1 MWLALA
7 KSRKVRRSSRS
18 FASFGKGIITVS
30 LNIELVGSTD
40 RQLEDILR
48 ACGMIAAPVSGA
60 ELAAIAQP
68 GRKQPNVLV
77 LDVRGHAH
85 LPAALPILK
94 RHHPSTG
101 VLIVADRLEPALLL
115 EAMRVGVTE
124 VVAAP
129 LVAHDI
135 EAAINRLAVQRS
147 VTTDTGMALA
157 FVGAKG
163 GVGTT
168 TVAVNVA
175 ATLAR
180 LVPGSTLLMDLHVA
194 NGDAAVFL
202 GAEPRFSIV
211 DALENTHRLDEAFF
225 RNLIVKTKA
234 GVDLLAASERMMTSP
249 LDVRRIRTLLDMA
262 ERHYRYVILDIPRWD
277 AAVLDSLEGV
287 RQVVIVTNQELAAVR
302 SASRMAATLR
312 QRHGKDKLTVVISR
326 PDRHAAIAH
335 EDVERAVGVKV
346 KHTFPGD
353 YRRALEA
360 LNKGRPLALENNHEL
375 SGALERLARSLAGLE
390 KPATP
395 NKAAKG
401 FALFGSRKTVIAGA

>member
-1 MWLALA
+1 
-7 KSRKVRRSSRS
+7 
-18 FASFGKGIITVS
+18 VS

-147 VTTDTGMALA
+147 VSPDSGIALA

-180 LVPGSTLLMDLHVA
+180 LVPGRD
-194 NGDAAVFL
+194 
-202 GAEPRFSIV
+202 
-211 DALENTHRLDEAFF
+211 
-225 RNLIVKTKA
+225 
-234 GVDLLAASERMMTSP
+234 SP
-249 LDVRRIRTLLDMA
+249 LSTRSRTRIASTRRSSET
-262 ERHYRYVILDIPRWD
+262 
-277 AAVLDSLEGV
+277 
-287 RQVVIVTNQELAAVR
+287 
-302 SASRMAATLR
+302 
-312 QRHGKDKLTVVISR
+312 
-326 PDRHAAIAH
+326 
-335 EDVERAVGVKV
+335 
-346 KHTFPGD
+346 
-353 YRRALEA
+353 
-360 LNKGRPLALENNHEL
+360 
-375 SGALERLARSLAGLE
+375 
-390 KPATP
+390 
-395 NKAAKG
+395 
-401 FALFGSRKTVIAGA
+401 

>member
-1 MWLALA
+1 M
-7 KSRKVRRSSRS
+7 
-18 FASFGKGIITVS
+18 S
-30 LNIELVGSTD
+30 LTIELVGSTD
-40 RQLEDILR
+40 RLLEDILR
-48 ACGMIAAPVSGA
+48 AFGMIAAPLSGA

-68 GRKQPNVLV
+68 GRRQPDVLV
-77 LDVRGHAH
+77 LDLRGHAH

-94 RHHPSTG
+94 KHHPSTG
-101 VLIVADRLEPALLL
+101 VLLVADRLEPALLL

-124 VVAAP
+124 VVTAP
-129 LVAHDI
+129 LVANDV

-147 VTTDTGMALA
+147 ARTDSGTALA

-168 TVAVNVA
+168 TLAVNVA

-180 LVPGSTLLMDLHVA
+180 LVPGSTLLIDLHVS

-234 GVDLLAASERMMTSP
+234 GVDLLASSERMTTGP
-249 LDVRRIRTLLDMA
+249 LDVRRIRTLLEMA
-262 ERHYRYVILDIPRWD
+262 ERHYRYVVLDVPRSD
-277 AAVLDSLEGV
+277 AAALDALEGV
-287 RQVVIVTNQELAAVR
+287 KQIVIVANQELATVR

-312 QRHGKDKLTVVISR
+312 QRHGKDKLTVVLSR
-326 PDRHAAIAH
+326 PDRLAEIGH

-346 KHTFPGD
+346 KHTVPSD

-360 LNKGRPLALENNHEL
+360 LNKGRPLALENLNEL
-375 SGALERLARSLAGLE
+375 SGSLERLARSLAGLE
-390 KPATP
+390 KPAAP
-395 NKAAKG
+395 NKASKG
-401 FALFGSRKTVIAGA
+401 FSLFGSRKTVTAGA

>member
-1 MWLALA
+1 M
-7 KSRKVRRSSRS
+7 
-18 FASFGKGIITVS
+18 S
-30 LNIELVGSTD
+30 LTIELVGSTD

-48 ACGMIAAPVSGA
+48 AFGMFAAPLSGA

-68 GRKQPNVLV
+68 GRRQPDVLV
-77 LDVRGHAH
+77 LDLRGHAH

-94 RHHPSTG
+94 KHHPSTG
-101 VLIVADRLEPALLL
+101 VLIVADRLEPGLLL

-129 LVAHDI
+129 LVANDV

-147 VTTDTGMALA
+147 VTPDSGMALA

-168 TVAVNVA
+168 TVAINVA

-180 LVPGSTLLMDLHVA
+180 LVPGSTLLMDLHVS

-234 GVDLLAASERMMTSP
+234 GVDLLASSERMTTSP
-249 LDVRRIRTLLDMA
+249 LDVRRIRTLLEMA
-262 ERHYRYVILDIPRWD
+262 ERHYRYV
-277 AAVLDSLEGV
+277 VLDVPRSDAVALDALQGV
-287 RQVVIVTNQELAAVR
+287 KQVVIVANQELATVR

-312 QRHGKDKLTVVISR
+312 QRHGKDKLTVVLSR
-326 PDRHAAIAH
+326 PDRLAEIGH

-346 KHTFPGD
+346 KHTFPSD

-360 LNKGRPLALENNHEL
+360 LNKGRPLALENLSEL
-375 SGALERLARSLAGLE
+375 SGSLERLARSLAGLE
-390 KPATP
+390 KPAAA
-395 NKAAKG
+395 NKPAKG
-401 FALFGSRKTVIAGA
+401 FSLFGSRKTVTAGA

>member
-1 MWLALA
+1 MP
-7 KSRKVRRSSRS
+7 RSSKS
-18 FASFGKGIITVS
+18 FAWFGKGISKVS
-30 LNIELVGSTD
+30 FTIELVGSTD

-48 ACGMIAAPVSGA
+48 ACGMIAAPMSGA

-68 GRKQPNVLV
+68 GRRQPDVLV
-77 LDVRGHAH
+77 LDLRGHAH

-94 RHHPSTG
+94 KNHPSTG

-129 LVAHDI
+129 LVAADI
-135 EAAINRLAVQRS
+135 EAAISRLAVQRS
-147 VTTDTGMALA
+147 VTPDSGMALA

-180 LVPGSTLLMDLHVA
+180 LVPGSTLLIDLHVS

-225 RNLIVKTKA
+225 KNVIVKTKA
-234 GVDLLAASERMMTSP
+234 GVDLLASSERLMTSP
-249 LDVRRIRTLLDMA
+249 LDVRRIRTLREMA
-262 ERHYRYVILDIPRWD
+262 ERHYRYVILDTPRWD
-277 AAVLDSLEGV
+277 AAILDSLEGI
-287 RQVVIVTNQELAAVR
+287 RQVVVVANQELATVR
-302 SASRMAATLR
+302 SASRMAARLR
-312 QRHGKDKLTVVISR
+312 QRYGHDKLTVVMSR
-326 PDRHAAIAH
+326 P
-335 EDVERAVGVKV
+335 
-346 KHTFPGD
+346 
-353 YRRALEA
+353 
-360 LNKGRPLALENNHEL
+360 
-375 SGALERLARSLAGLE
+375 
-390 KPATP
+390 
-395 NKAAKG
+395 
-401 FALFGSRKTVIAGA
+401 

>member
-1 MWLALA
+1 
-7 KSRKVRRSSRS
+7 
-18 FASFGKGIITVS
+18 VS
-30 LNIELVGSTD
+30 VNLFLVGSTD
-40 RQLEDILR
+40 RQLQDILR
-48 ACGMIAAPVSGA
+48 ACGMSNAPVSGA

-68 GRKQPNVLV
+68 GAKQPDVLV
-77 LDVRGHAH
+77 LDLRGDAH

-94 RHHPSTG
+94 RQHPATG

-115 EAMRVGVTE
+115 EAMRAGVTE

-129 LVAHDI
+129 LMAGDI
-135 EAAINRLAVQRS
+135 EAAISRLAIQRA
-147 VTTDTGMALA
+147 VTPDSGMALA

-180 LVPGSTLLMDLHVA
+180 LVPGSTLLVDLHVT

-234 GVDLLAASERMMTSP
+234 GVDLLSSSERVMTSP
-249 LDVRRIRTLLDMA
+249 LDVRRIRTLLEIA
-262 ERHYRYVILDIPRWD
+262 ERHYRYVVLDISRSD
-277 AAVLDSLEGV
+277 AAVLDALEGV
-287 RQVVIVTNQELAAVR
+287 KQIVVVANQELATVR
-302 SASRMAATLR
+302 SASRMAAALR
-312 QRHGKDKLTVVISR
+312 QRHGKDKLMVVMSR
-326 PDRHAAIAH
+326 PDRLAEIGH

-346 KHTFPGD
+346 KHTFPSD

-360 LNKGRPLALENNHEL
+360 LNKGRPLALENHNEL
-375 SGALERLARSLAGLE
+375 SGSLERLARSLAGLE
-390 KPATP
+390 KPVAAP
-395 NKAAKG
+395 KAAKG
-401 FALFGSRKTVIAGA
+401 FTLFGSRKPVTAGA

>member
-1 MWLALA
+1 
-7 KSRKVRRSSRS
+7 
-18 FASFGKGIITVS
+18 
-30 LNIELVGSTD
+30 VGSTD

-48 ACGMIAAPVSGA
+48 ACGMINAPVSGA
-60 ELAAIAQP
+60 ELATLAQP
-68 GRKQPNVLV
+68 GTKQPDVLV
-77 LDVRGHAH
+77 VDLRGHAH

-94 RHHPSTG
+94 RQHPSTG

-115 EAMRVGVTE
+115 EAMRAGVTE
-124 VVAAP
+124 LVAAP
-129 LVAHDI
+129 LVANEID
-135 EAAINRLAVQRS
+135 AAISRLAVQRS
-147 VTTDTGMALA
+147 VTPDSGTALV

-175 ATLAR
+175 TTLGR
-180 LVPGSTLLMDLHVA
+180 LVPGSTLLVDLHVA

-234 GVDLLAASERMMTSP
+234 GVDLLSSSERVMVSP
-249 LDVRRIRTLLDMA
+249 LDVRRIRTLLEMA
-262 ERHYRYVILDIPRWD
+262 ERHYRYVVLDIPRSD
-277 AAVLDSLEGV
+277 AAVLDALEGV
-287 RQVVIVTNQELAAVR
+287 RQIVIVANQELATVR

-312 QRHGKDKLTVVISR
+312 QRHGKDKLTVVMSR
-326 PDRHAAIAH
+326 PDRLAEIGH

-346 KHTFPGD
+346 KHTIPSD

-360 LNKGRPLALENNHEL
+360 LNKGRPLALENQNEL
-375 SGALERLARSLAGLE
+375 SASLERLARSLAGLE
-390 KPATP
+390 KPSGAT
-395 NKAAKG
+395 KAAKG
-401 FALFGSRKTVIAGA
+401 FTLFGSRKTVIAGA